1 MNVATG
7 LRKYSNL
14 GCSIYWFPRK
24 RMDYYIPYAL
34 TVYVPITHSLTP
46 GIIKCHLLH
55 KINVLEHWTSASLSS
70 FLVFVSVTWGYVL
83 FSVHL
88 FPPCGQASSVM

>member
-1 MNVATG
+1 
-7 LRKYSNL
+7 
-14 GCSIYWFPRK
+14 
-24 RMDYYIPYAL
+24 MDYYIPYAL
-34 TVYVPITHSLTP
+34 TVYVPITRSLTP

-83 FSVHL
+83 FSVQL
-88 FPPCGQASSVM
+88 FPPCGQATVLCDLSQEV